1 MRLWL
6 RDELRTLDSYLS
18 DLIKVTVGR
27 AEREIDLIV
36 EVASFQSSQQDAN
49 KTAIQMPGYTHL
61 QKAQCIRWSHFLL
74 SHAAAWVSE
83 LERLRELIKLVNR
96 SPLGCGALAGNSF
109 KCVYMIIAAVSI
121 ADCLTV
127 QDRSNGNGERTRL

>member
-1 MRLWL
+1 
-6 RDELRTLDSYLS
+6 
-18 DLIKVTVGR
+18 
-27 AEREIDLIV
+27 
-36 EVASFQSSQQDAN
+36 
-49 KTAIQMPGYTHL
+49 MPGYTHL

-109 KCVYMIIAAVSI
+109 KCVYVTVAAVSI
-121 ADCLTV
+121 ANGLIP